1 MVASY
6 AMGCLPGGKSV
17 EVPLGYACA
26 NQDCAAAERREHDEQ
41 DRLAIARAVE
51 RGVIAP

>member
-6 AMGCLPGGKSV
+6 AIGCLPGGSSV
-17 EVPLGYACA
+17 EVPLGYSCA
-26 NQDCAAAERREHDEQ
+26 NRDCVEADRRENDER